1 VISTLSSLSSF
12 LIIQFFRLLDFM
24 TFCKTRFLFDKF
36 HDMNVAEDGA
46 ADGGAELYF
55 FELVRRESCV
65 RWRSGT
71 G

>member
-55 FELVRRESCV
+55 FELVRRES
-65 RWRSGT
+65 
-71 G
+71 